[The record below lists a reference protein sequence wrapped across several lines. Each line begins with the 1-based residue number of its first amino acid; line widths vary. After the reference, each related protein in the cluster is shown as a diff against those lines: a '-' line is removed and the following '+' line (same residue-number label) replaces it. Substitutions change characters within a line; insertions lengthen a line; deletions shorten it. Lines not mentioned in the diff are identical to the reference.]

1 MEICLGVGLRQ
12 SRRVSGV
19 DPMRVLDDLRLGG
32 LPEHLD
38 QAEDRRNAAGDDVGK
53 RLSRI
58 DRRQLIAFADEKHGV
73 RSSTAALAHP
83 ADRRRYGFTIPVGGA
98 MRALGPHARPH
109 SRGSSCLRRT
119 THEARR

>member
-58 DRRQLIAFADEKHGV
+58 DRRQLIAFADK
-73 RSSTAALAHP
+73 STGF
-83 ADRRRYGFTIPVGGA
+83 DRQRRPWPIRLTDDVMASLFPWA
-98 MRALGPHARPH
+98 ER
-109 SRGSSCLRRT
+109 
-119 THEARR
+119 